1 MYQVA
6 IINVNDDIK
15 RRLKESN
22 FSLLFLNNCLN
33 SKFLSIEEHN
43 SKIVGVCFVGGLL
56 NSNGIE
62 IQEEFRG
69 KGIGKKLLNEILLE
83 CKKRDISFMVG
94 VFKPSNA
101 ISIKTH
107 MNLGYRPVFTFHYN
121 KEEGKEIVVILPFN
135 SKGFFLMK
143 MLKFFNT
150 KIGNML
156 FGIIFRLLNPILKDL
171 IAFSGDEMPKI
182 DLLYSIKNF
191 EKVEKTLSEIDTKVQ
206 S

>member
-1 MYQVA
+1 MTIV
-6 IINVNDDIK
+6 NVNDDIK

-22 FSLLFLNNCLN
+22 FSSLFLNNCLN

-69 KGIGKKLLNEILLE
+69 KGVGKKLLNEILLE
-83 CKKRDISFMVG
+83 CKKRNISFMVG

-107 MNLGYRPVFTFHYN
+107 MNLGYRPVFTFNYN

-135 SKGFFLMK
+135 SIGFFFMK
-143 MLKFFNT
+143 TLKFFNT
-150 KIGNML
+150 RIGNIL
-156 FGIIFRLLNPILKDL
+156 FGFTFRLLSPLLKDL
-171 IAFSGDEMPKI
+171 IAFSSEQMPKI
-182 DLLYSIKNF
+182 DLLYSIRNF
-191 EKVEKTLSEIDTKVQ
+191 EKVEKTLNEI
-206 S
+206 